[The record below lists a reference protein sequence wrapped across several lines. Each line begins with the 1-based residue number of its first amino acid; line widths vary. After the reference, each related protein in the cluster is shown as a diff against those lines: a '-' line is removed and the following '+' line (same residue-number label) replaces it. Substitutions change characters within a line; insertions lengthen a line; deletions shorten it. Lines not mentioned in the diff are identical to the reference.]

1 MDRMNFTHA
10 VARLR
15 VIEKRLLDKMKIER
29 MIESSSLDEAI
40 KILQETQYGDNISLL
55 KRNEDYELLLNEELK
70 RLYSLMYEISPEKLI
85 VDIMSIKYDYHNI
98 KVLKKSEILGGDLS
112 SLLIPIGT
120 VEIDKLKNSIV
131 TNELK
136 ELEPIMR
143 EAIVEVQKNY
153 EENKDSQSVD
163 IILDNY
169 MYKATIEKAKESNFD
184 FIVDFIRKS
193 IDLTNIKTMIRVKTQ
208 NKDIRFLESVLLD
221 NGNIPKEFFIQGLN
235 DNLESFSNRISKYGY
250 ETVLKALMEEY
261 SSSGKYNSLEVYSDN
276 YLMSFIKNAKRI
288 NFGPEP
294 IIAYIIA
301 KETEIKIIRIILA
314 GKLNKVDSNIIRERL
329 RDVYA

>member
-10 VARLR
+10 VPRLR
-15 VIEKRLLDKMKIER
+15 VIEKRLLDKIKIER
-29 MIESSSLDEAI
+29 MVESSSLEEAI

-85 VDIMSIKYDYHNI
+85 VDIMSLKYDYHNI

-120 VEIDKLKNSIV
+120 VDIDKLKNSMV

-143 EAIVEVQKNY
+143 EAIVKVQENY
-153 EENKDSQSVD
+153 AESKDSQSLD

-169 MYKATIEKAKESNFD
+169 IYKHMIAKAEESNFD
-184 FIVDFIRKS
+184 FVIDFIKKS
-193 IDLTNIKTMIRVKTQ
+193 IDLTNIKTMIRVKLQ
-208 NKDIRFLESVLLD
+208 NKDIRFLESTLLD
-221 NGNIPKEFFIQGLN
+221 NGNIPRELFIQGLN
-235 DNLESFSNRISKYGY
+235 DNLESFSNKIAKYGY
-250 ETVLKALMEEY
+250 EAVLKALIEEY
-261 SSSGKYNSLEVYSDN
+261 QSSNKYNSLEVYSDN

-294 IIAYIIA
+294 IIAYIMA
-301 KETEIKIIRIILA
+301 KETEIKVIRIILA
-314 GKLNKVDSNIIRERL
+314 GKLNKVDSSIIRERL
-329 RDVYA
+329 RDIYA